1 MSEVDLSYYEAPEE
15 YDGKHTDRRYNW
27 FITINNWTDV
37 ELEIAEQFPSSY
49 KLIAKEHAPSTGT
62 PHIHVYLELENG
74 KSFARMK
81 KIFPRANIKVALG
94 NAEQN
99 KTYLS
104 KECLYFEEGI
114 PKKQGQRSD
123 IDIVREQLAEGAN
136 IRSVIQTAR
145 SHQSIKIA
153 DIWFKYFEKPRNWKT
168 KVTWIYGSSGVGKT
182 RLATERCEG
191 HDIYMCMENTK
202 WFEGYDGHSHVIVDD
217 IREGDYKFQTLIKMI
232 DRYEFRV
239 ECKNGS
245 RQFLAKEIYITAPK
259 HPKVMFEFS
268 GEDTY
273 QLIRRIDE
281 IIFLEDNIE
290 EDGENEKGF

>member
-1 MSEVDLSYYEAPEE
+1 
-15 YDGKHTDRRYNW
+15 
-27 FITINNWTDV
+27 
-37 ELEIAEQFPSSY
+37 
-49 KLIAKEHAPSTGT
+49 
-62 PHIHVYLELENG
+62 
-74 KSFARMK
+74 
-81 KIFPRANIKVALG
+81 
-94 NAEQN
+94 
-99 KTYLS
+99 
-104 KECLYFEEGI
+104 
-114 PKKQGQRSD
+114 
-123 IDIVREQLAEGAN
+123 
-136 IRSVIQTAR
+136 
-145 SHQSIKIA
+145 
-153 DIWFKYFEKPRNWKT
+153 
-168 KVTWIYGSSGVGKT
+168 
-182 RLATERCEG
+182 
-191 HDIYMCMENTK
+191 MCMENTK